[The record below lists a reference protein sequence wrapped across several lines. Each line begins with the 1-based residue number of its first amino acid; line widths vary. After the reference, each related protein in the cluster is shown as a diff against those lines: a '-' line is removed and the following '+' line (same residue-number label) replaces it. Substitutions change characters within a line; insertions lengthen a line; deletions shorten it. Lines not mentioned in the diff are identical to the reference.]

1 MIPPRWLRDLA
12 QVVGPPGPA
21 GPPGTNGLN
30 GADGAPGVNG
40 ANGTNGLNG
49 TNGTNGV
56 DGAPGAD
63 GAAGAPGADGA
74 NGADGADGST
84 VFMSNLWV
92 GPKVTE
98 TPGWVTKSYATTG
111 LFAQVE
117 GLVGNATQATGS
129 IDSVFITPSNA
140 TAFHTTE
147 AIVLKFIGDSVTST
161 AVKYRL
167 YVYKEG
173 STTAVYDSGATQVV
187 ASTTAP
193 TTITLAA
200 SQLGTYANSTI
211 YTIRIEA
218 SVTTSGF
225 YVIGLPA
232 VQVVM

>member
-1 MIPPRWLRDLA
+1 MIPPRPLKDPE
-12 QVVGPPGPA
+12 QVIGPIGPQ
-21 GPPGTNGLN
+21 GPPGTNGTN
-30 GADGAPGVNG
+30 GVNG
-40 ANGTNGLNG
+40 TNGTNGLNG
-49 TNGTNGV
+49 VDGADGA

-63 GAAGAPGADGA
+63 GADGAPGADGA
-74 NGADGADGST
+74 DGAPGADGADGST
-84 VFMSNLWV
+84 VFKSNLWI

-98 TPGWVTKSYATTG
+98 TPGWTTKSYATTG

-117 GLVGNATQATGS
+117 GLVGSATQATGT
-129 IDSVFITPSNA
+129 IDSTFVTPSNA

-147 AIVLKFIGDSVTST
+147 AIVLKIIGDSTTST
-161 AVKYRL
+161 SVKYRL

-173 STTAVYDSGATQVV
+173 STTPVYDSGATQVV

-200 SQLGTYANSTI
+200 SDLGVFANDTL

-218 SVTTSGF
+218 GVTTNGL
-225 YVIGLPA
+225 YVIGLPR